1 MASCDTDLSGICIA
15 RKRGDTA
22 PDKIFVTDPE
32 NAGAPLDVSG
42 FGFLMTVNTEQDP
55 EPVGPPIIGVEI
67 AQLTGAIVDAVGGE
81 VDFPWTAG
89 EADQLPETY
98 FYDIQQTDGAGR
110 ILTIAKNEYIF
121 QQDISK

>member
-1 MASCDTDLSGICIA
+1 MASCDSDFSGICIA

-55 EPVGPPIIGVEI
+55 EPVGPPIIGTEI

-98 FYDIQQTDGAGR
+98 FYDIQQTDGGGR

-121 QQDISK
+121 QQDVTK

>member
-1 MASCDTDLSGICIA
+1 MASCDNDFSGICIA

-32 NAGAPLDVSG
+32 NSGAPLDVSG
-42 FGFLMTVNTEQDP
+42 FGFLMTVNTEADP
-55 EPVGPPIIGVEI
+55 EPVGPPIIGVELVS
-67 AQLTGAIVDAVGGE
+67 LTGAIVDAVGGE
-81 VDFPWTAG
+81 VDFPWSAG

-110 ILTIAKNEYIF
+110 ILTIAKNEYRF
-121 QQDISK
+121 QQDITK

>member
-1 MASCDTDLSGICIA
+1 MASCDNDFSGICIA

-32 NAGAPLDVSG
+32 NDGAPLDVSG

-67 AQLTGAIVDAVGGE
+67 AQLTGAIIDGPGGE
-81 VDFPWTAG
+81 VDFPWLVAD
-89 EADQLPETY
+89 ADQLPETY

-121 QQDISK
+121 QQDVTK